1 MKRALFYTIMLAAL
15 QISVGAEMMGIWG
28 LVMGENPRNSI
39 TCTIITLTVV
49 SIITAAMF
57 LLTKWSVVSPNWI
70 RTRPW
75 GVIFWSAVAAVGLLV
90 PSLWVE
96 EMMPEMPNTAEDLFV
111 GLVSTAW
118 GYLVI
123 GLMAPLVE
131 ELVMRGAVLR
141 SLLKWHKNHWVGIVI
156 SAVLFSL
163 IHMNPAQMPHAF
175 VVGLLLGWMYYRTGS
190 IIPGVVYHWVNNSV
204 AFAVGHIALAL
215 DPAGKGDV
223 TLIQLFNSQPRVLMA
238 VGFSIMMLLPALYQL
253 NLRMK
258 K

>member
-15 QISVGAEMMGIWG
+15 QISVGAVMMVIWG

-96 EMMPEMPNTAEDLFV
+96 
-111 GLVSTAW
+111 
-118 GYLVI
+118 
-123 GLMAPLVE
+123 
-131 ELVMRGAVLR
+131 
-141 SLLKWHKNHWVGIVI
+141 
-156 SAVLFSL
+156 
-163 IHMNPAQMPHAF
+163 
-175 VVGLLLGWMYYRTGS
+175 
-190 IIPGVVYHWVNNSV
+190 
-204 AFAVGHIALAL
+204 
-215 DPAGKGDV
+215 
-223 TLIQLFNSQPRVLMA
+223 
-238 VGFSIMMLLPALYQL
+238 
-253 NLRMK
+253 
-258 K
+258 